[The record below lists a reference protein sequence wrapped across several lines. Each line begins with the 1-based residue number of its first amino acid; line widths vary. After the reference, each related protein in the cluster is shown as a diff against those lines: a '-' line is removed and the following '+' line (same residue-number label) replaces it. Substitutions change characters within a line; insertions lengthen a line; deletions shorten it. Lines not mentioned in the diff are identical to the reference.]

1 DYSDMAVELM
11 RNSYG
16 GVRVKGEDDGGFSAN
31 MEDTALREAASA
43 GIHGVKEF
51 LKLINQKSQPTEEIT
66 AVTDVAV
73 NSFKKVISLLGRSR
87 TGHARFRR
95 APVTTKTKEG
105 GDWKTEEKPA
115 TSAVVL
121 NRQKTEQNGGSAF
134 RVYCPTPIH
143 RRPPLSHNNSLI
155 TKNGSS
161 SSANNGRPQEPS
173 TINFAP
179 SPPVSAANSF
189 MSSHR
194 CDTESN
200 QMSSGFEFTNPSSQ
214 ISGSIGKP
222 PLSSVSLKRRCDS
235 SPSSRCHCTKKRKS
249 RVKRVIRVPAV
260 SSKMADIPSDEY
272 SWRKYGQKPI
282 KGSPHPRL
290 ENNATCVYCQIF
302 FSILVV
308 PNVSSSS
315 SGFRT
320 LFDLFIYLQSF
331 KIHETELSQLVLL
344 GYYKCSSVRGCPA
357 RKHVERALDDAM
369 MLIVTY
375 EGDHNH
381 ALCQTDRHNPVM
393 RALKLA

>member
-1 DYSDMAVELM
+1 MAVELM
-11 RNSYG
+11 MNSYG
-16 GVRVKGEDDGGFSAN
+16 GVRVKGEDIGFSAN

-51 LKLINQKSQPTEEIT
+51 LKLIGQKSQPTEENQTEIT

-95 APVTTKTKEG
+95 APVATKTESGGGG
-105 GDWKTEEKPA
+105 GDWKTEEKPG
-115 TSAVVL
+115 TGTTTVVL
-121 NRQKTEQNGGSAF
+121 NRQKTEQFGGSAF
-134 RVYCPTPIH
+134 RVYCPTPVH
-143 RRPPLSHNNSLI
+143 RRPPLSHNHGLT

-161 SSANNGRPQEPS
+161 SSANGRPQEQS

-214 ISGSIGKP
+214 VSGSMGKP
-222 PLSSVSLKRRCDS
+222 PLSSVSLKRKCNS

-260 SSKMADIPSDEY
+260 SSKMADIPADEY

-282 KGSPHPRL
+282 KGSPHPR
-290 ENNATCVYCQIF
+290 
-302 FSILVV
+302 
-308 PNVSSSS
+308 
-315 SGFRT
+315 
-320 LFDLFIYLQSF
+320 
-331 KIHETELSQLVLL
+331 

-375 EGDHNH
+375 EGDHSH
-381 ALCQTDRHNPVM
+381 ALVLETHHDRT
-393 RALKLA
+393 L

>member
-1 DYSDMAVELM
+1 MTVELM
-11 RNSYG
+11 MSSYSG
-16 GVRVKGEDDGGFSAN
+16 GGGGGDGFPAIAAAAK

-43 GIHGVKEF
+43 GIHGVEEF
-51 LKLINQKSQPTEEIT
+51 LKLIGQSQQPTEKSQTEIT

-95 APVTTKTKEG
+95 APASTQTPFKQTPVVEEEVEV
-105 GDWKTEEKPA
+105 EEKKPE
-115 TSAVVL
+115 TSSVL
-121 NRQKTEQNGGSAF
+121 TKQKTEQYHGGGSAF

-143 RRPPLSHNNSLI
+143 RRPPLSHNNNNNQNQ

-161 SSANNGRPQEPS
+161 SSSPPMLANGAPS

-179 SPPVSAANSF
+179 SPPVSATNSF

-194 CDTESN
+194 CDTDSTH
-200 QMSSGFEFTNPSSQ
+200 MSSGFEFTNPSQ
-214 ISGSIGKP
+214 LSGSRGKP
-222 PLSSVSLKRRCDS
+222 PLSSASLKRRCNS
-235 SPSSRCHCTKKRKS
+235 SPSSRCHCSKKRKS

-260 SSKMADIPSDEY
+260 SSKMADIPSDEF

-282 KGSPHPRL
+282 KGSPHPR
-290 ENNATCVYCQIF
+290 
-302 FSILVV
+302 
-308 PNVSSSS
+308 
-315 SGFRT
+315 
-320 LFDLFIYLQSF
+320 
-331 KIHETELSQLVLL
+331 

-381 ALCQTDRHNPVM
+381 ALVLETTTMNHDKT
-393 RALKLA
+393 L